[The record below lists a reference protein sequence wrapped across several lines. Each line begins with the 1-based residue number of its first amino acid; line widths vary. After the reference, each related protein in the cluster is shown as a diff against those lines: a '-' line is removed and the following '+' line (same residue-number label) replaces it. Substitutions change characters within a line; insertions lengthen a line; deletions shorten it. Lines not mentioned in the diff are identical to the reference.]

1 MADFIIKDLKE
12 AVPLLPKFS
21 EIQEYGRISREGCQA
36 FLSRVA
42 LYEGTWQKSRGNV
55 ERGKELLDI
64 AAKEM
69 CIRDRRNTDRKSPS
83 IS

>member
-1 MADFIIKDLKE
+1 MSSRMIVVKWLISSLKDLKE

-55 ERGKELLDI
+55 ERGKNCWIL
-64 AAKEM
+64 
-69 CIRDRRNTDRKSPS
+69 RRKLPKT
-83 IS
+83 